1 MTAFKYTING
11 QDYNVQ
17 IGEIIDNVAE
27 VTVNG
32 EGFSV
37 SLPEEEKAP
46 APAPKAAPKAAE
58 ATPAAATTASAD
70 AFKLVAPLPGT
81 VVDIKVNVG
90 DEVSAGDTLV
100 VLEAMKMANNLES
113 EKTGKV
119 SAICVKLGESVME
132 DAVLVIVD

>member
-32 EGFSV
+32 EVFSV
-37 SLPEEEKAP
+37 TLPEEEKAP

-100 VLEAMKMANNLES
+100 VLEAMKMANNL
-113 EKTGKV
+113 
-119 SAICVKLGESVME
+119 
-132 DAVLVIVD
+132 